1 MDYGVQCIGSG
12 NSPGLPP
19 HPGTQSPPK
28 RFLYSISLWL
38 GPGLPPGGWQSRCVS
53 SGAGGPSREGGGSRG
68 GPSREGGG
76 SRGPY
81 RGARV
86 YLPLRSKLQPERTA
100 NHRKELRS
108 KADTW
113 EGDTRGC
120 PAAPEWGRPSPE
132 SLRTLQWEG
141 AAQLQ
146 EANTVTADQLPKVG
160 SQ

>member
-1 MDYGVQCIGSG
+1 MWAMGCSASGLETLQVSHPTLALSHPQSVSSTASACGLVRGS
-12 NSPGLPP
+12 LPVA
-19 HPGTQSPPK
+19 
-28 RFLYSISLWL
+28 
-38 GPGLPPGGWQSRCVS
+38 VS
-53 SGAGGPSREGGGSRG
+53 SGAG

-86 YLPLRSKLQPERTA
+86 YWPLRSKLQPERMA
-100 NHRKELRS
+100 NHRNELRS

-120 PAAPEWGRPSPE
+120 PTAPGWGCPSPE
-132 SLRTLQWEG
+132 SIRTLQWEG

-146 EANTVTADQLPKVG
+146 EANTVTADQLLEVG